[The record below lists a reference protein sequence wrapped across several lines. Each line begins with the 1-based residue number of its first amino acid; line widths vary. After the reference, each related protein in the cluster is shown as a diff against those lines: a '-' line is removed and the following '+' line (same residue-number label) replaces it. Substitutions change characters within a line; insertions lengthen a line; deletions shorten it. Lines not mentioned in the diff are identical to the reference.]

1 MVTPTEPYGPVRLLY
16 LTFPMRPS
24 PLLLLLLTF
33 CAVSCSQPEG
43 LHIGEVELS
52 WEELDRATEE
62 LSQSFPQYT
71 KPTLHYHLLM
81 FGLGE
86 TALLHAQDPAE
97 SQEAFAA
104 AKAAVERLE
113 AGKPFLEE
121 LAERTS
127 TPMDEL
133 KSDGLTQPNPA
144 SLGARAAAATAVLEP
159 GQWRGPIRTLEGW
172 EIVYLRERTK
182 GTRHR
187 ANVDLYRLVYP
198 IGSAE
203 RRLQAKENWA
213 TLPLR
218 GNLEVIR
225 ALPLEFRR
233 GRTPESP

>member
-1 MVTPTEPYGPVRLLY
+1 
-16 LTFPMRPS
+16 MRPS
-24 PLLLLLLTF
+24 PLLFLLLTF

-52 WEELDRATEE
+52 WEELERATEE
-62 LSQSFPQYT
+62 LRRSFPQYT
-71 KPTLHYHLLM
+71 EPTLHYHLLM
-81 FGLGE
+81 FGMGE
-86 TALLHAQDPAE
+86 AALLHAQDPEE
-97 SQEAFAA
+97 SQRALEASQAA
-104 AKAAVERLE
+104 LARLE

-121 LAERTS
+121 LAEHS
-127 TPMDEL
+127 ETPIDDLESGGM
-133 KSDGLTQPNPA
+133 TQPNPA

-172 EIVYLRERTK
+172 EIIYLRERTE
-182 GTRHR
+182 GIRHR

-203 RRLQAKENWA
+203 RRLQARKDWA

-233 GRTPESP
+233 GRTPDSP

>member
-1 MVTPTEPYGPVRLLY
+1 MVAPTEPYGPVRLLY
-16 LTFPMRPS
+16 LTFLMRPS

-33 CAVSCSQPEG
+33 CMISCSQPEG

-52 WEELDRATEE
+52 WKELDRATEE
-62 LSQSFPQYT
+62 LSRSFPQYT
-71 KPTLHYHLLM
+71 EPTLHFHLLM

-121 LAERTS
+121 LSERTS
-127 TPMDEL
+127 TPLEEL
-133 KSDGLTQPNPA
+133 VSDGLTQPNPA

-172 EIVYLRERTK
+172 EIVYLRERTE

-198 IGSAE
+198 IGSPE
-203 RRLQAKENWA
+203 RRLQAEKDWA
-213 TLPLR
+213 TLPLG